1 VAGQFKIKMYLCKV
15 LISKIMQAYKFD
27 TKISEN
33 GIIAL
38 PYAMP
43 NLYGKEVELFIVVPQ
58 QEEKIELLDADIP
71 QWEKDFIDQRLDRAQ
86 HHPECLNPVE
96 MLFEAL

>member
-1 VAGQFKIKMYLCKV
+1 
-15 LISKIMQAYKFD
+15 MQAYKFD
-27 TKISEN
+27 TQISEN

-58 QEEKIELLDADIP
+58 QEKRLTPLRNEEAKS
-71 QWEKDFIDQRLDRAQ
+71 DFQRFILSG
-86 HHPECLNPVE
+86 PVMSDSQYQNFKQQRE
-96 MLFEAL
+96 EFNSWRTL